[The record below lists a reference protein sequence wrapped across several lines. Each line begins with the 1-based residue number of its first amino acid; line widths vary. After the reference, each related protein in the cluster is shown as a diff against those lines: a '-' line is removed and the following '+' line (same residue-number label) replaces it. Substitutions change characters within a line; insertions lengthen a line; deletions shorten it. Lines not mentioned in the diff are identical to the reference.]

1 MQAVMVGSE
10 SPGVGD
16 RLGQRGIFIS
26 CCAQRA
32 GAVLTRCELFGVPSE
47 PVSTYLARSLRVCTI
62 PCTSSVRAVARRGFP
77 KVATAGVKSIS
88 SDEQKVNEG

>member
-16 RLGQRGIFIS
+16 RQGQRGIFIS

-32 GAVLTRCELFGVPSE
+32 GAVLTRCELFGIPSAASVHVPCQE
-47 PVSTYLARSLRVCTI
+47 FEGVHNLLHLKRSGC
-62 PCTSSVRAVARRGFP
+62 S
-77 KVATAGVKSIS
+77 
-88 SDEQKVNEG
+88 